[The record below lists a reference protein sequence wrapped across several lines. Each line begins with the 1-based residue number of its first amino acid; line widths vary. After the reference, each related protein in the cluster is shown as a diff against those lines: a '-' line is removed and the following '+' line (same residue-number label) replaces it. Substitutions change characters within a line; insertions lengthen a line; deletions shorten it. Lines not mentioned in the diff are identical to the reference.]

1 MKKKECIAML
11 LAGGEGRRLAPLTS
25 KQAKPAVPFGGRYR
39 IIDFPLSNCVNS
51 GIDTIG
57 VLTQYEAESLHNHI
71 GEGEPWGL
79 KRSGEDG
86 ITLLPACSASSAT
99 YLGTADAIY
108 KNLEYIDR
116 QKPEHVLVLSGDHIY
131 HMDYKK
137 MLRFHKEQRSEATIS
152 VMEVPWEE
160 ASRFGVMSVDG
171 NHRISEFAEKPAVPQ
186 SNLASM
192 GIYLFQWDY
201 LRRHLIEDAEDAHS
215 SHDFGKDVIPKM
227 LAEQNRLFAYRFDG
241 YWKDVG
247 TVHSLWEAHMD
258 LLSDDNAWKLHNSD
272 WPMYTRPWAAK
283 SAGHRM
289 RAGATA
295 NCLVSEASSIDGT
308 AHQSVIF
315 CGVEIGKYSEIKDSI
330 VMPNVRI
337 GRNVH
342 IERAIIGEGAVIK
355 DGTILKGSP
364 DQVLVVGPHE
374 TVLPKPTIRT
384 QPARLLQEVYEKT
397 GRLRAEGLSS

>member
-1 MKKKECIAML
+1 M
-11 LAGGEGRRLAPLTS
+11 
-25 KQAKPAVPFGGRYR
+25 
-39 IIDFPLSNCVNS
+39 
-51 GIDTIG
+51 
-57 VLTQYEAESLHNHI
+57 
-71 GEGEPWGL
+71 
-79 KRSGEDG
+79 
-86 ITLLPACSASSAT
+86 
-99 YLGTADAIY
+99 
-108 KNLEYIDR
+108 
-116 QKPEHVLVLSGDHIY
+116 
-131 HMDYKK
+131 
-137 MLRFHKEQRSEATIS
+137 
-152 VMEVPWEE
+152 
-160 ASRFGVMSVDG
+160 
-171 NHRISEFAEKPAVPQ
+171 
-186 SNLASM
+186 
-192 GIYLFQWDY
+192 
-201 LRRHLIEDAEDAHS
+201 IEDAEDGHS

-283 SAGHRM
+283 SAAHRM
-289 RAGATA
+289 RAGVTA

-364 DQVLVVGPHE
+364 DQVLVVGPYE